1 MKATMTLF
9 LTLVLAAATAARA
22 DSYNLQKA
30 WEADG
35 FKAPESVAYDRA
47 NNVLYVSNINGSPVA
62 KDGNGYIS
70 RISVDGRVLTP
81 QWVTGLNAPKGLDIA
96 NGKLYISDI
105 DTLVVVDIAS
115 GRIVKRYHSPDG
127 RFFNDVAAGPDGAVY
142 VSDTATQTIHRLK
155 HGRFRVWL
163 KDDRLNG
170 PNGLLVQ
177 GRRLMVAS
185 TGPRGNPPPKAQLLA
200 VSMAD
205 KSITSVT
212 GGRPVGNLDGLEAD
226 GDKGW
231 FVTDWPA
238 GKLLHVSRTGTV
250 SELLSLER
258 GNADL
263 EYIPSKQLI
272 IIPCMLSGRL
282 VAYRLR

>member
-9 LTLVLAAATAARA
+9 LVMMLAAAAARA
-22 DSYNLQKA
+22 DSTNLKKV

-70 RISVDGRVLTP
+70 RVSVDGRVLTP
-81 QWVTGLNAPKGLDIA
+81 RWVTGLNAPKGLDVA
-96 NGKLYISDI
+96 DGKLYISDI
-105 DTLVVVDIAS
+105 DTLVVADIAS
-115 GRIVKRYHSPDG
+115 GRIVKRYSAPDG

-142 VSDTATQTIHRLK
+142 ISDTATQTIHRLK
-155 HGRFRVWL
+155 NGRFRIWL

-177 GRRLMVAS
+177 GHRLLVAS

-200 VSMAD
+200 VSMKD

-212 GGRPVGNLDGLEAD
+212 GDRPVGNLDGLEAD
-226 GDKGW
+226 GKKGW

-238 GKLLHVSRTGTV
+238 GKLLFVSRSGTV
-250 SELLSLER
+250 RELLSLEQ
-258 GNADL
+258 GTADF
-263 EYIPSKQLI
+263 EYIPAKQLI

-282 VAYRLR
+282 VAYRLH

>member
-1 MKATMTLF
+1 MNATMTLF
-9 LTLVLAAATAARA
+9 LARAAVAAASTRAR
-22 DSYNLQKA
+22 
-30 WEADG
+30 
-35 FKAPESVAYDRA
+35 
-47 NNVLYVSNINGSPVA
+47 NNVIVAFMFFTFSRKARVSVN
-62 KDGNGYIS
+62 
-70 RISVDGRVLTP
+70 GRVLTP
-81 QWVTGLNAPKGLDIA
+81 KWVTGLNAPKGLDVA
-96 NGKLYISDI
+96 GGKLYISDI
-105 DTLVVVDIAS
+105 DTLVVVDIAK
-115 GRIVKRYHSPDG
+115 GRIVKRYRSPDG

-155 HGRFRVWL
+155 HGRFQVWL
-163 KDDRLNG
+163 KDNKLNG

-185 TGPRGNPPPKAQLLA
+185 TGPRGNPPPKAQLLS
-200 VSMAD
+200 VSMKD

-238 GKLLHVSRTGTV
+238 GKLLFVSRAGTV
-250 SELLSLER
+250 RELLSLEQ
-258 GNADL
+258 GNADF
-263 EYIPSKQLI
+263 EYIPAKNLI

-282 VAYRLR
+282 VAYRLH